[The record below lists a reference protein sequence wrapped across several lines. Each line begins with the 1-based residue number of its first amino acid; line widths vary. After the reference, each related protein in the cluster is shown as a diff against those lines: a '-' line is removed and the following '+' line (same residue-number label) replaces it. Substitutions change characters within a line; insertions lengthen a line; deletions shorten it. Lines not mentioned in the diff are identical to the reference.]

1 MQIVVRAA
9 ILFAFIWIALRV
21 MGRKELAELSPF
33 DLVVLIVMGDLIQQG
48 VTQQDNSVTGAITA
62 VSTFVLLTLVFSF
75 LAFKS
80 KRARNIL
87 DGVPVVIVDRGRLV
101 REIIEIERLTDDDV
115 KEAARQQGIAD
126 IGEIRLGV
134 LEADGKFSF
143 VRFDEAR
150 PQLVPRVEI

>member
-143 VRFDEAR
+143 ARFDEAR